1 MDSTTG
7 PRGGGV
13 FRLNNPSA
21 LGCPAWEPKNEP
33 GFDQLLSLRTAAV
46 IKELHA
52 GAYDVL
58 REGRDTRPVHASMF
72 RGLTPAACDYYAG
85 NYRGSRF
92 RCLASYGVEIRSDP
106 RVGTRSTRVAR
117 EMAGLSIWLK
127 REIATLD
134 GMATLSS
141 AEDLFLRTVRI
152 AARLFCDFLTI
163 HPYANGNGHTGRFL
177 VWLVLGRFGYWPKK
191 WHLHPRPNLPGY
203 DYSKA
208 IADARSGSPEALEEM
223 IYLSL

>member
-1 MDSTTG
+1 
-7 PRGGGV
+7 
-13 FRLNNPSA
+13 
-21 LGCPAWEPKNEP
+21 
-33 GFDQLLSLRTAAV
+33 
-46 IKELHA
+46 
-52 GAYDVL
+52 
-58 REGRDTRPVHASMF
+58 
-72 RGLTPAACDYYAG
+72 
-85 NYRGSRF
+85 
-92 RCLASYGVEIRSDP
+92 
-106 RVGTRSTRVAR
+106 
-117 EMAGLSIWLK
+117 MAGLSIWLK